1 MAPPLVQA
9 LARNRRSLAAAAAAQ
24 ACAFLNAVTAVSS
37 ESISL
42 QGVDVS
48 TFQARPSPL
57 TGRNESPH
65 TLLGVR
71 AAHAAARRAS

>member
-1 MAPPLVQA
+1 MPPPWWVRHKRA
-9 LARNRRSLAAAAAAQ
+9 LAAAAAAQ

-48 TFQARPSPL
+48 TFQVRRFPRRSLALCFTGSSLRTLFGSHARAELP
-57 TGRNESPH
+57 
-65 TLLGVR
+65 
-71 AAHAAARRAS
+71 